1 MFGIGHTELLVV
13 AVVALLLFGHR
24 LPTAMRSLGLGINEF
39 KKGLNSVTESPH
51 DPEK

>member
-13 AVVALLLFGHR
+13 AAVALLLFGHR

-39 KKGLNSVTESPH
+39 KKGLTSVTDNTQ
-51 DPEK
+51 DPEN